1 MPPYICAAWFV
12 FVTTDKKGQMRNLQ
26 KCRPCVLSNISTMA
40 FLVDSPL
47 EINNPV
53 PAGQAQF
60 PQFRV
65 IEFFASKVA
74 TSAVIAGHSGN
85 DI

>member
-1 MPPYICAAWFV
+1 
-12 FVTTDKKGQMRNLQ
+12 
-26 KCRPCVLSNISTMA
+26 MA
-40 FLVDSPL
+40 FLVVSPL

-65 IEFFASKVA
+65 IELFASKVA
-74 TSAVIAGHSGN
+74 TSAVIVRHYSD
-85 DI
+85 DIEFLLTVF

>member
-1 MPPYICAAWFV
+1 V
-12 FVTTDKKGQMRNLQ
+12 
-26 KCRPCVLSNISTMA
+26 A
-40 FLVDSPL
+40 FSVGSPL

-65 IEFFASKVA
+65 IELFASKVA
-74 TSAVIAGHSGN
+74 TSAVIVGHSSD
-85 DI
+85 DIQFFLDRALER

>member
-1 MPPYICAAWFV
+1 V
-12 FVTTDKKGQMRNLQ
+12 
-26 KCRPCVLSNISTMA
+26 A
-40 FLVDSPL
+40 FAVGSPL

-53 PAGQAQF
+53 PDSQAQF

-65 IEFFASKVA
+65 IELFASKVA
-74 TSAVIAGHSGN
+74 TRAMIVGRSSN

>member
-1 MPPYICAAWFV
+1 
-12 FVTTDKKGQMRNLQ
+12 
-26 KCRPCVLSNISTMA
+26 MA
-40 FLVDSPL
+40 FPLGSPL

-53 PAGQAQF
+53 PASQAQF

-65 IEFFASKVA
+65 IELFASKVA
-74 TSAVIAGHSGN
+74 TSAVTVGNSSN